1 MLYQHGYQPPAWFL
15 KHYNSGTWPQP
26 NSSHGANMCTTQG
39 VVNISGSLLPFLG
52 FEGTACQGL
61 VALVAPDFII
71 RRHTAAA
78 AEEVLLPLLNPDIF
92 NLALVLLTGI

>member
-1 MLYQHGYQPPAWFL
+1 MR
-15 KHYNSGTWPQP
+15 
-26 NSSHGANMCTTQG
+26 TTRG

-52 FEGTACQGL
+52 LEGTTCQGL

-71 RRHTAAA
+71 RRRTAAA
-78 AEEVLLPLLNPDIF
+78 AEEVLLPLLKPDLL